1 MRNSWYS
8 AITLFLRFHEFYI
21 FMLCWKKIDIHR
33 WPYATKLFCS
43 TKISTHSISFQK
55 LDTINLWPIRCNWIM
70 LRHRLLHFAHFR
82 WPDWISVPGKK
93 IEWLVGKT
101 PGLMINSMHPRLN
114 DVMFV
119 NQKDLKIVY
128 QAFALSY
135 MQFSIFEIYTVLKYY
150 MEIYIL
156 IQMRR

>member
-1 MRNSWYS
+1 MFIFSLNFLKQISFAHEKWLILSHYTFSTISRILHLH
-8 AITLFLRFHEFYI
+8 ATLE
-21 FMLCWKKIDIHR
+21 KIDIHR

-82 WPDWISVPGKK
+82 WPDWISVRGKK
-93 IEWLVGKT
+93 FEWLGGKT
-101 PGLMINSMHPRLN
+101 PGLMINSMHPRWN

-119 NQKDLKIVY
+119 NQKDV
-128 QAFALSY
+128 
-135 MQFSIFEIYTVLKYY
+135 
-150 MEIYIL
+150 
-156 IQMRR
+156 

>member
-1 MRNSWYS
+1 M
-8 AITLFLRFHEFYI
+8 
-21 FMLCWKKIDIHR
+21 
-33 WPYATKLFCS
+33 
-43 TKISTHSISFQK
+43 IS
-55 LDTINLWPIRCNWIM
+55 R
-70 LRHRLLHFAHFR
+70 
-82 WPDWISVPGKK
+82 
-93 IEWLVGKT
+93 KT